1 MRERSRISDHDTKR
15 NLGRNQD
22 SDFGSDEKSR
32 ISGTWQKV
40 DFGCRPRRRFA
51 TASGDT
57 PGFESAR
64 RTRREETMRRESR
77 KQRVKLNPNPFGL
90 PRPGYLL
97 HARLE
102 PRTDRVKGTTRV
114 SFSNLGVRGSS
125 RRGGC
130 FEASDFG
137 VKSREKNWGHD
148 KSRVSS

>member
-1 MRERSRISDHDTKR
+1 MAKGGFRVQAKKTVCD
-15 NLGRNQD
+15 G
-22 SDFGSDEKSR
+22 
-32 ISGTWQKV
+32 
-40 DFGCRPRRRFA
+40 P
-51 TASGDT
+51 ASGDT

-90 PRPGYLL
+90 ARPGYYTRDLKRIFTEYSL

-102 PRTDRVKGTTRV
+102 PRTLRVKATTRE

-137 VKSREKNWGHD
+137 LKCREKNRIWGHD